1 MSGYK
6 KDHFI
11 CMSEKKWTERKKIV
25 ISYEIIE
32 WNFLKMLKYTS
43 GLDGWILSPQNVFKE
58 WVEQD

>member
-32 WNFLKMLKYTS
+32 WNF
-43 GLDGWILSPQNVFKE
+43 
-58 WVEQD
+58 